1 MANFRLPGLIDVHV
15 HFRDPGQT
23 DKEDFFTGTSASI
36 AGGFTT
42 VFDMPN
48 NATPITTMEGLR
60 EKISIAEQKVV
71 TDTGLYYGTLGDN
84 LDSFAE
90 ASELAIGLKVYLN
103 NTTGGYK
110 LDVSRLRDIYKAWPA
125 DKPIMLHTEE
135 DTIDIAME
143 SLQGLSRHVHICHLP
158 SRAVLESV
166 VKMKQAGYPV
176 TCGVTPH
183 HLSLT
188 EDDVS
193 RLGVYGMM
201 KPPLKPQSDVDYL
214 WNHLDDID
222 LFESDHA
229 PHTHADKEAGA
240 FGVPGLET
248 TLPLLLQAE
257 RENKISREQIID
269 KLLTTPARL
278 FGVSTDEET
287 YIELKDEEFTID
299 DENLFTKCGWT
310 PYKGMVGYGKVTKT
324 VIRGETVFE
333 DGRIVAKPG
342 SGKIIKGGSSK

>member
-1 MANFRLPGLIDVHV
+1 MAKFRLPGLIDVHV

-23 DKEDFFTGTSASI
+23 DKEDFLTGTSAAI

-48 NATPITTMEGLR
+48 NAAPITTIDRLR
-60 EKISIAEQKVV
+60 EKILMAEQKIVA
-71 TDTGLYYGTLGDN
+71 DTGLYYGTLGDN

-90 ASELAIGLKVYLN
+90 ASEMTIGLKVYLN

-110 LDVSRLRDIYKAWPA
+110 LDVSRLRDIYKAWPTN
-125 DKPIMLHTEE
+125 KPIMLHTEE

-158 SRAVLESV
+158 SKAILDSV

-183 HLSLT
+183 HLFLT
-188 EDDVS
+188 EADVS

-201 KPPLKPQSDVDYL
+201 KPPLKPRSDVDYL
-214 WNHLDDID
+214 WENLDDID

-229 PHTHADKEAGA
+229 PHTHDDKAAGA

-257 RENKISREQIID
+257 RESKISREQIID
-269 KLLTTPARL
+269 KLLTTPAKL
-278 FGVSTDEET
+278 FGIPTDDET
-287 YIELKDEEFTID
+287 YIELEDEEFVIS
-299 DENLFTKCGWT
+299 DEGLFTKCGWT
-310 PYKGMVGYGKVTKT
+310 PYKDMVGYGKVTKT

-333 DGRIVAKPG
+333 NGRIVAKPG
-342 SGKIIKGGSSK
+342 SGEIVRGG